1 MRTLT
6 KQFGCDAL
14 HAFERVGNSTWLLEN
29 FFLHV
34 VAIGAQVGS
43 TAVGVHGFHFPR
55 HVLMLSILHGVVAQL
70 DVDHITFFQIHN
82 LIGDP
87 GQGHGVAGQKSF
99 ALAHTQDERRSC
111 ASAHH
116 PMRFV
121 FVKHGYGIRAV
132 QLQHRGL
139 DGFEHVALVKAVHQM
154 GNHLGVGLAAE
165 HIALGLQSSTQRV
178 VVFDDA
184 VVHQGHAA
192 RLAGVT
198 FAVAEVRMRVVHRR
212 CTVRG
217 PAGVGDASAAFDV
230 VYLHLVHQLGHP
242 RCAAGALQTALAA
255 VQAGGMHCHAAR
267 VIASVLQALQTLNQD
282 GDDVAA

>member
-1 MRTLT
+1 MCTLP
-6 KQFGCDAL
+6 KQFGRDAL
-14 HAFERVGNSTWLLEN
+14 HAFKRVGNRPRLLEN

-34 VAIGAQVGS
+34 VAVGAQLGG
-43 TAVGVHGFHFPR
+43 TAVGMHGFHLAADR
-55 HVLMLSILHGVVAQL
+55 LVLAVLHRVLAQL
-70 DVDHITFFQIHN
+70 DVHHIAFFQIHN

-87 GQGHGVAGQKSF
+87 GQGHGVAGQKGF

-184 VVHQGHAA
+184 VVHQGHPAW
-192 RLAGVT
+192 LAGVT
-198 FAVAEVRMRVVHRR
+198 RAVAEMRMRVVHCRR
-212 CTVRG
+212 AVRG
-217 PAGVGDASAAFDV
+217 PAGVGNTGAALNMV
-230 VYLHLVHQLGHP
+230 SLHLLHQLGHP
-242 RCAAGALQTALAA
+242 RCAAGAL
-255 VQAGGMHCHAAR
+255 
-267 VIASVLQALQTLNQD
+267 
-282 GDDVAA
+282 